1 MENRRQVKH
10 PLHGLERLPQ
20 AKAVNEYN
28 ITIGFV
34 LFFPHSFRRY
44 ESVYFMLGA
53 LCMQTFALALFD
65 FSLDFLSETV
75 TEFYSFWHYKSENDF
90 FKRNLHEFPLFTR
103 FSPERHTWL

>member
-10 PLHGLERLPQ
+10 PSHGLESLPQ

-34 LFFPHSFRRY
+34 LFFPHSFRRC

-53 LCMQTFALALFD
+53 LCMQTLALALFD
-65 FSLDFLSETV
+65 FCLDFLSETV
-75 TEFYSFWHYKSENDF
+75 TEFY
-90 FKRNLHEFPLFTR
+90 
-103 FSPERHTWL
+103 